1 MENESLLICPVCS
14 SADSETLV
22 RIDCGN
28 LDKSTLYPVARV
40 RRCLPCG
47 HFFNELTTEELA
59 GLDRYYNDEY
69 APANLGITDRT
80 GDRPGSSGTLTTQR
94 FDQLYNALSPHI
106 NIEQRILDVGCAL
119 GGFLDYIGDRGFLRL
134 SGVDMTR
141 TYVDQARLKGRY
153 QIEIGNADSLPF
165 DDHSFD
171 VIVMEQVME
180 HLFRPENAFQEAR
193 RVLKSGGIF
202 CVGVPDAA
210 RYADYCFFDYYW
222 LLLREHIQHF
232 DIAHLAFLGNRMG
245 FELLEYH
252 KTIHAIMTD
261 QMLMPNIYA
270 VFRRSKSASISRQTH
285 FDNAKLKPL
294 IDDYVKQE
302 KARQSLKRKE
312 IEELAH
318 SRQPVYAWGI
328 GREFLYLYESAGLK
342 DCRLAGLIDAN
353 PFKQASCTVHG
364 QTISKAEDI
373 LPYASSDAVLMI
385 TAVAHTDAI
394 EKSAKA
400 MGFKGSIV
408 DLREHAAYG

>member
-28 LDKSTLYPVARV
+28 LDKSTLYPVASIRH
-40 RRCLPCG
+40 CLPCG

-59 GLDRYYNDEY
+59 GLDRYYDDEY
-69 APANLGITDRT
+69 APANLGVTDRT

-134 SGVDMTR
+134 SGVDIAR
-141 TYVDQARLKGRY
+141 RYVDQARLKGRY

-232 DIAHLAFLGNRMG
+232 DIAHLAFLGNRLG

-270 VFRRSKSASISRQTH
+270 VFRRSESAFLNRQTR

-302 KARQSLKRKE
+302 KARQSLKRKQ
-312 IEELAH
+312 IAAFAH

-328 GREFLYLYESAGLK
+328 GREFLYLYESVGLK
-342 DCRLAGLIDAN
+342 HCHIAGLIDAN
-353 PFKQASCTVHG
+353 PYKQKSCSVDKR
-364 QTISKAEDI
+364 TIQAAEVLLSKAPADS
-373 LPYASSDAVLMI
+373 LLMI
-385 TAVAHTDAI
+385 TALAHAASIRKTA
-394 EKSAKA
+394 KSL
-400 MGFKGSIV
+400 GFKGSFF
-408 DLREHAAYG
+408 EFT

>member
-1 MENESLLICPVCS
+1 MENEPLLICPVCS

-28 LDKSTLYPVARV
+28 LDKSTLYRVASIRH
-40 RRCLPCG
+40 CLPCG

-69 APANLGITDRT
+69 APANLGVADRT

-94 FDQLYNALSPHI
+94 FDQLYNALLPHI

-119 GGFLDYIGDRGFLRL
+119 GGFLDYIGERGFLRL
-134 SGVDMTR
+134 CGVDMTR

-153 QIEIGNADSLPF
+153 QIEIGNAESLPF

-193 RVLKSGGIF
+193 RVLKSGGIL
-202 CVGVPDAA
+202 CIGVPDAA
-210 RYADYCFFDYYW
+210 RYVDYYFFDYYW

-270 VFRRSKSASISRQTH
+270 VFRRSESASLNRQTR

-294 IDDYVKQE
+294 IDEYVKQE
-302 KARQSLKRKE
+302 KARKSLKRKQ
-312 IEELAH
+312 IEAFAY

-328 GREFLYLYESAGLK
+328 GREFLYVYESVGLK
-342 DCRLAGLIDAN
+342 DCHLAGLIDAN
-353 PFKQASCTVHG
+353 PFKQVSCTVRG
-364 QTISKAEDI
+364 QTISRAEDI

-385 TAVAHTDAI
+385 TAVAHTHAI
-394 EKSAKA
+394 EKSART
-400 MGFKGSIV
+400 MGFKGCIV
-408 DLREHAAYG
+408 DFREHAAYG